1 MAAIS
6 PRCCR
11 AALWYVVLHDDSS
24 QPDDFVLLGIP
35 GIKRSWVR
43 WPRRGAAYARANTQ
57 NTRPILRMQNMNMR
71 AYIVV
76 YMVQTTMRTG
86 TKMIQHVESI
96 QWISIN
102 RVTPVINV
110 RVEEFSVLV
119 GCWE

>member
-1 MAAIS
+1 MNL
-6 PRCCR
+6 R
-11 AALWYVVLHDDSS
+11 AD
-24 QPDDFVLLGIP
+24 
-35 GIKRSWVR
+35 
-43 WPRRGAAYARANTQ
+43 
-57 NTRPILRMQNMNMR
+57 
-71 AYIVV
+71 IVV

-86 TKMIQHVESI
+86 TKMIQHVVSI